1 MSRPLSPHLQIYRLP
16 LEALTSIAH
25 RLSGVALSVGAFV
38 LVAWLW
44 ALAYSETCFAW
55 WQKAFASPIGLLCLA
70 GWSLAFFYH
79 LAAGIRHLIWD
90 TGKGLE
96 KTSYRVSSYVVI
108 AAALILTLV
117 VWIYVWPKIG
127 T

>member
-25 RLSGVALSVGAFV
+25 RLSGVALSLGACV
-38 LVAWLW
+38 LVGWLW
-44 ALAYSETCFAW
+44 ALANSENCFNNL
-55 WQKAFASPIGLLCLA
+55 QKAFASPLGRLCLF

-79 LAAGIRHLIWD
+79 LCAGVRHLIWD
-90 TGKGLE
+90 TGMALDK
-96 KTSYRVSSYVVI
+96 KSYRLSSYIVI
-108 AAALILTLV
+108 GAALILTIG
-117 VWIYVWPKIG
+117 VWVYIWPRIG